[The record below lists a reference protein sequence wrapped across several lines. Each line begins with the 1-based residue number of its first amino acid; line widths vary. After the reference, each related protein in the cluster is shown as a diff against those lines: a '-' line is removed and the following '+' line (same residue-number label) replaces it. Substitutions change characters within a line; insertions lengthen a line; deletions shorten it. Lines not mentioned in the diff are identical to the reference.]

1 MCPGPPDCPLPGP
14 HLAGLQYHRPGPGAD
29 DQRYI
34 GSKSWAYILV
44 VIPTNLVEIPSI
56 LVVTTTSLEALPK
69 MLTDILYSLLVNHID
84 LLLLF

>member
-1 MCPGPPDCPLPGP
+1 MCTGPPDCPLPGP

-29 DQRYI
+29 DQRYV
-34 GSKSWAYILV
+34 GS
-44 VIPTNLVEIPSI
+44 TNLVAIPSI

-69 MLTDILYSLLVNHID
+69 MLTDILYSLLVHHID